1 MYGAKLVQFLKK
13 VLSML
18 LMPFSKVSKMMARFS
33 RVQVMC
39 ISGLM
44 VMVVAGAV
52 LGYFL
57 FVKENFSMSM
67 EDDVQ
72 HPEEVGTA
80 PVPERL
86 MWNMSNITKN
96 ASYDARGETMEIP
109 KTPVS
114 NTHVSSYEHNMT
126 NERVM

>member
-1 MYGAKLVQFLKK
+1 MV
-13 VLSML
+13 
-18 LMPFSKVSKMMARFS
+18 PFSKVSKMLTRFS
-33 RVQVMC
+33 KVQ
-39 ISGLM
+39 LM
-44 VMVVAGAV
+44 GVTSLLAMVVAGAV

-57 FVKENFSMSM
+57 FLKENFSMSL
-67 EDDVQ
+67 EDDVTS
-72 HPEEVGTA
+72 PEEVGMA
-80 PVPERL
+80 PVPERM

-96 ASYDARGETMEIP
+96 SSYDARGETMEIP